1 MVKYKLNTICYKR
14 SVKGGKQMG
23 KRTFEDVKNYVEWQS
38 QGKCTV
44 LSAKTE
50 QHFDD
55 LGVDVYVWNV
65 KTDTDGDWWVVEGD
79 TVPMNLYSQGAYY
92 FGANEVY
99 SFHMG
104 LMQRMSAAQ
113 DEYNPEDFVNG
124 VTLDA
129 EIAPQLFRK
138 LKNVAALIDTA
149 KEIEDF
155 QAIGVQCRETL
166 IELGNHIYNP
176 MMAGSGEQPQA
187 SNFKRKCELFIQFYL
202 KGSENSDYRNII
214 KKLTEATWDYANKIT
229 HSRSATYYEVSTCVT
244 LCISLVGVYE
254 NILQKVFDPLSQYHC
269 SICQSRKLS
278 IAGDDSD
285 EDGIVQKL
293 YLHCEE
299 CGGTTE
305 VVFEKNDENTPS
317 YITGKVIE

>member
-1 MVKYKLNTICYKR
+1 MKAVP
-14 SVKGGKQMG
+14 GGTKMG
-23 KRTFEDVKNYVEWQS
+23 NRTFEDVKSYVEWQS

-55 LGVDVYVWNV
+55 LGVDVRVWNV

-79 TVPMNLYSQGAYY
+79 GIPMNLYPQSAYY
-92 FGANEVY
+92 FGADEVY

-113 DEYNPEDFVNG
+113 GEYSPEDFVNG

-138 LKNVAALIDTA
+138 LKSVAALIDTA

-166 IELGNHIYNP
+166 IELGNHIYEP
-176 MMAGSGEQPQA
+176 AMAGDGEQPQA

-202 KGSENSDYRNII
+202 KGSENADYRSII
-214 KKLTEATWDYANKIT
+214 KKLTESTWDYANKIT
-229 HSRSATYYEVSTCVT
+229 HSRSATYYEASTCVT

-269 SICQSRKLS
+269 SVCQSKKLS
-278 IAGDDSD
+278 IDGDDSN
-285 EDGIVQKL
+285 EDGMVKKL
-293 YLHCEE
+293 YLRCEE
-299 CGGTTE
+299 CGATTE
-305 VVFEKNDENTPS
+305 VVFEGNDGDNPTYTTS
-317 YITGKVIE
+317 KVVE

>member
-1 MVKYKLNTICYKR
+1 
-14 SVKGGKQMG
+14 MG
-23 KRTFEDVKNYVEWQS
+23 MRTFEDVKNYVEWQS

-79 TVPMNLYSQGAYY
+79 NVPMNLYPQSAYY
-92 FGANEVY
+92 FGADEAY

-104 LMQRMSAAQ
+104 LMQRMSATQ

-124 VTLDA
+124 VTLGA

-155 QAIGVQCRETL
+155 QAIGVQCREIL
-166 IELGNHIYNP
+166 IELGNHIYKP
-176 MMAGSGEQPQA
+176 MMAGNEDQPKA

-202 KGSENSDYRNII
+202 KGSKNSDYRNII
-214 KKLTEATWDYANKIT
+214 KKLTEAIWDYANKIT
-229 HSRSATYYEVSTCVT
+229 HSRSATYYDVSTCVT

-269 SICQSRKLS
+269 SECHSKKLS
-278 IAGDDSD
+278 ISGDDSD
-285 EDGIVQKL
+285 GDGMVKKL
-293 YLHCEE
+293 YLNCEE
-299 CGGTTE
+299 CGATTE
-305 VVFEKNDENTPS
+305 IVFEKSDENNPA

>member
-1 MVKYKLNTICYKR
+1 
-14 SVKGGKQMG
+14 MG
-23 KRTFEDVKNYVEWQS
+23 RRTFEDVKNYVEWQS
-38 QGKCTV
+38 QGKSTV

-79 TVPMNLYSQGAYY
+79 NVPMNLYPQSAYY
-92 FGANEVY
+92 FGADEAY

-124 VTLDA
+124 VTLGA

-155 QAIGVQCRETL
+155 QAIGVQCREIL

-176 MMAGSGEQPQA
+176 MMAGNEDQPQA

-202 KGSENSDYRNII
+202 RGSENSDYRNII

-269 SICQSRKLS
+269 SKCQSKKLS
-278 IAGDDSD
+278 ISGDDSD
-285 EDGIVQKL
+285 ENGIVQKL

-299 CGGTTE
+299 CGATTE
-305 VVFEKNDENTPS
+305 VVFEKSDENTPS